1 LDTFGVAG
9 QWAIDSLMIDSLT
22 IALRPP
28 GMPPSIVNEKI
39 VNSPGTVTAPA
50 YVGGAV
56 VRLRLCRDML
66 IVYQPNQFNLRSQ
79 A

>member
-28 GMPPSIVNEKI
+28 GMPPSIVN
-39 VNSPGTVTAPA
+39 SPGTVTAPA
-50 YVGGAV
+50 YFGGAV

>member
-1 LDTFGVAG
+1 MRK
-9 QWAIDSLMIDSLT
+9 SS
-22 IALRPP
+22 
-28 GMPPSIVNEKI
+28 I

-50 YVGGAV
+50 YFGGAV